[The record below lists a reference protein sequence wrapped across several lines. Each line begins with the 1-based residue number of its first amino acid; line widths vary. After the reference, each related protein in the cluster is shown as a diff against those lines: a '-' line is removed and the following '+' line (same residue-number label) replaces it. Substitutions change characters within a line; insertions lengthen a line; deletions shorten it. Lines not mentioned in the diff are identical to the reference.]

1 MSEKPTSSTRP
12 SLLPRSM
19 SLKRRKTEKKATG
32 AAGASRAGTS
42 AQGQGNGRRRNSDSV
57 TGHSAPLETFKLPSW
72 LVPPSVYKSKH
83 SSSNRKGPHIL
94 NVPER
99 SSSRRKKLD
108 SALTDSEGT
117 VTSITSS
124 LRSTRSM
131 RNLFTRPS
139 TSTLSSTRTRTR
151 PHQQPFSPSLPP
163 EIWVLIFQHATSPP
177 NPFLA
182 SSAVSSHPYSSSST
196 STSSHSFLH
205 FPHTQGHLLKEY
217 RKSMRTK
224 CDLTLVCKLWWAI
237 GQEVLFEFVWLTKAR
252 EASLLA
258 ALLSDVSIRSADV
271 SVGVGSVEVEP
282 ATKSKVLG
290 RVMMGKGKEKERVA
304 GFEGISVSTT
314 TSVSYSTPPPPSL
327 SSHTHSR
334 SPSTSTCS
342 TATPTTGTYTFPYDT
357 RAIGRHI
364 RRLHI
369 ETHSLDRCSP
379 QDLLTI
385 LTHAPALQVFSDN
398 QSIRRT
404 SGFCVLSSSSSG
416 WNGSMGGSMTT
427 VISSGSSSSS
437 IVGGGG
443 SARTSLGSSSPS
455 GSTVTITAGDNTN
468 NTVFDSSS
476 SGRTRADSG
485 GSTSYFA
492 APQHQQDSDMQLLSA
507 LISPQRRTTSLRR
520 LSWTS
525 YEYEA
530 GDFEA
535 GAFLSWFFSYSVD
548 ANAIVIGMTF
558 YTRIIGPKLR
568 MVSAHLEYL
577 ELTLCAKDLMRGVT
591 GQGGTGGGF
600 FESLIGA
607 GNFTS
612 STITTTTTTT
622 VTSSSSS
629 SSQDKEKSLSHSLST
644 ETLRSIQSAVG
655 ALDLPNLTSLKL
667 TLDNVTCL
675 VVSTWDLPAIRH
687 VSLIASDFSYAN
699 EGFASFFD
707 VHGGKIEELELG
719 HSTGAIEEFWL
730 TAPPH
735 PTAASSNDTSNGWR
749 FGSTRVPLAEWC
761 PNLKTFICSA
771 DAEWNWENPDW
782 IAPHVL
788 LPAHPTVE
796 VIGVRDI
803 EKRIHE
809 ALGRAEYRDRV
820 AISEGRG
827 FAGLDGAGGEGVND
841 PFFALLEQ
849 LGSLVK
855 SEAFPALKYVRDL
868 SPQSRV
874 MRETGRVKVR
884 DVEMRSMGSFAGRW
898 WDDDDDDESD
908 SEEEEEPTGR
918 TTATTA
924 TASTTPTA
932 YGHARGNSAFGQG
945 GFVALWTAM
954 VQNMSSPTST
964 SNSSSASP
972 SAPSASLNSNTSK
985 PTGKTLQ
992 KLLEHQQGIR
1002 VLRFWKN
1009 VLALFSGRGV
1019 YLEDCD
1025 GYNVTLARLRR
1036 AAALETGKA

>member
-19 SLKRRKTEKKATG
+19 SLKRRKTEKKATS
-32 AAGASRAGTS
+32 AAGGSRAGTS
-42 AQGQGNGRRRNSDSV
+42 AQGNGRRRNSDSLA
-57 TGHSAPLETFKLPSW
+57 GHSTPLETFKLPSW

-83 SSSNRKGPHIL
+83 GSSNRKG
-94 NVPER
+94 
-99 SSSRRKKLD
+99 SSSRKKKLD

-117 VTSITSS
+117 VTSITS

-139 TSTLSSTRTRTR
+139 TSTLSSTRTR
-151 PHQQPFSPSLPP
+151 PQPFSPSLPP

-182 SSAVSSHPYSSSST
+182 SAAVSSHSYSPST
-196 STSSHSFLH
+196 STSHSFLH

-314 TSVSYSTPPPPSL
+314 TSVSYSTPPSPPP
-327 SSHTHSR
+327 
-334 SPSTSTCS
+334 PSTSHSHSRTPSSASS
-342 TATPTTGTYTFPYDT
+342 TTPTTGTYTFPYDT

-416 WNGSMGGSMTT
+416 WNGSMGASTTT
-427 VISSGSSSSS
+427 VISSGSSSTS
-437 IVGGGG
+437 IEGGGA
-443 SARTSLGSSSPS
+443 SARTSLGSSSSS

-468 NTVFDSSS
+468 NNVLDSSSS

-485 GSTSYFA
+485 GSISYFA

-535 GAFLSWFFSYSVD
+535 
-548 ANAIVIGMTF
+548 GMTF

-622 VTSSSSS
+622 VTSSSSPT
-629 SSQDKEKSLSHSLST
+629 QEKEKSLSHSLST

-735 PTAASSNDTSNGWR
+735 PTAASLNDTSNGWR

-809 ALGRAEYRDRV
+809 AWRRRER
-820 AISEGRG
+820 
-827 FAGLDGAGGEGVND
+827 
-841 PFFALLEQ
+841 PFLC
-849 LGSLVK
+849 
-855 SEAFPALKYVRDL
+855 
-868 SPQSRV
+868 
-874 MRETGRVKVR
+874 
-884 DVEMRSMGSFAGRW
+884 
-898 WDDDDDDESD
+898 
-908 SEEEEEPTGR
+908 
-918 TTATTA
+918 
-924 TASTTPTA
+924 
-932 YGHARGNSAFGQG
+932 
-945 GFVALWTAM
+945 
-954 VQNMSSPTST
+954 
-964 SNSSSASP
+964 
-972 SAPSASLNSNTSK
+972 AP
-985 PTGKTLQ
+985 
-992 KLLEHQQGIR
+992 
-1002 VLRFWKN
+1002 
-1009 VLALFSGRGV
+1009 
-1019 YLEDCD
+1019 
-1025 GYNVTLARLRR
+1025 
-1036 AAALETGKA
+1036 